1 MDGWWRLVSSLRAV
15 STHWIAGP
23 AVGPSLLAA
32 SPASD
37 RRAPASASDRA
48 AASGPLGNSESAPAP
63 ASVVVGLVWFGGD
76 FGPSFHP
83 IHADL
88 FTGKHQS

>member
-23 AVGPSLLAA
+23 AVGPSLPAA
-32 SPASD
+32 SPASA

-48 AASGPLGNSESAPAP
+48 AASGPLGNSKSAPAP
-63 ASVVVGLVWFGGD
+63 ASVVVGLVW
-76 FGPSFHP
+76 
-83 IHADL
+83 
-88 FTGKHQS
+88 